1 MKPVKPVKPK
11 PNQEYKIM
19 SNLAGYNFNAEEV
32 EPSSSFDP
40 IPAGWYTAII
50 SNSEMK
56 ATRDGYG
63 EYLSLT
69 LQIIEGQ
76 YENRLVFAR
85 LNLKNANDKA
95 VDIARKDLA
104 AICRAVGVMSPQASE
119 ELHDIP
125 LMIKVKVRPAS
136 GEYEAS
142 NDIGGYKAVEGAN
155 LTPAPKAASKPQTPP
170 PAATKKPWQK

>member
-1 MKPVKPVKPK
+1 
-11 PNQEYKIM
+11 M
-19 SNLAGYNFNAEEV
+19 SNLSAYNFNAEEV

-63 EYLSLT
+63 EFLSLT
-69 LQIIEGQ
+69 LQIIDGQ

-136 GEYEAS
+136 GDYEAS

-170 PAATKKPWQK
+170 PAATTTKKPWQK

>member
-1 MKPVKPVKPK
+1 MKPVKPK

-19 SNLAGYNFNAEEV
+19 SNLSGYNFNAEEV

-50 SNSEMK
+50 SSSEMK

-69 LQIIEGQ
+69 LQVIEGQ

-136 GEYEAS
+136 GDYEAS

-170 PAATKKPWQK
+170 PAATTTKKPWQK

>member
-1 MKPVKPVKPK
+1 
-11 PNQEYKIM
+11 M
-19 SNLAGYNFNAEEV
+19 SNLSAYNFNAEEV

-40 IPAGWYTAII
+40 IPAGWYKAIV

-56 ATRDGYG
+56 PTRDGYG

-119 ELHDIP
+119 QLHDIP
-125 LMIKVKVRPAS
+125 LMIKIKIRPAQ
-136 GEYEAS
+136 GEYDAS
-142 NDIGGYKAVEGAN
+142 NDVCGYKADEGAN
-155 LTPAPKAASKPQTPP
+155 LTPAPKPQTPP
-170 PAATKKPWQK
+170 PAATPAKKPWQK

>member
-1 MKPVKPVKPK
+1 
-11 PNQEYKIM
+11 M
-19 SNLAGYNFNAEEV
+19 SNLPAYNFNAEEV

-76 YENRLVFAR
+76 HENRLVFAR

-119 ELHDIP
+119 ELHDKP
-125 LMIKVKVRPAS
+125 LMIKVKVRAAQ
-136 GEYEAS
+136 GEYDAS
-142 NDIGGYKAVEGAN
+142 NDVAGYKAVEGGTASPVQQKQAAPVAPS
-155 LTPAPKAASKPQTPP
+155 TPA
-170 PAATKKPWQK
+170 KKPWQK

>member
-1 MKPVKPVKPK
+1 
-11 PNQEYKIM
+11 M
-19 SNLAGYNFNAEEV
+19 SNLSAYNFNAEEV

-40 IPAGWYTAII
+40 IPAGWYQAII
-50 SNSEMK
+50 NASEMK

-69 LQIIEGQ
+69 LQIIDGQ

-155 LTPAPKAASKPQTPP
+155 LTPAPKTQTPQ
-170 PAATKKPWQK
+170 PAATTTKKPWQK

>member
-1 MKPVKPVKPK
+1 
-11 PNQEYKIM
+11 M
-19 SNLAGYNFNAEEV
+19 SNLSAYNFNAEEV

-40 IPAGWYTAII
+40 IPAGWYQAII

-69 LQIIEGQ
+69 LQIVDGQ

-155 LTPAPKAASKPQTPP
+155 LTPAPKTQTPVTP
-170 PAATKKPWQK
+170 SAPAKKPWQK

>member
-1 MKPVKPVKPK
+1 
-11 PNQEYKIM
+11 M
-19 SNLAGYNFNAEEV
+19 SNLSAYNFNAEEV

-50 SNSEMK
+50 SSSEMK

-69 LQIIEGQ
+69 LQVIEGQ

-85 LNLKNANDKA
+85 LNLKNANEKA

-136 GEYEAS
+136 GDYDAS
-142 NDIGGYKAVEGAN
+142 NDVGGYKADEGTDF
-155 LTPAPKAASKPQTPP
+155 TPPPPPKAAT
-170 PAATKKPWQK
+170 PAAHAKKPWQK

>member
-1 MKPVKPVKPK
+1 
-11 PNQEYKIM
+11 M

-40 IPAGWYTAII
+40 IPAGWYQAII

-69 LQIIEGQ
+69 LQVIEGQ

-136 GEYEAS
+136 GDYEAS

>member
-1 MKPVKPVKPK
+1 
-11 PNQEYKIM
+11 M

-69 LQIIEGQ
+69 LQVIEGQ

-119 ELHDIP
+119 ELHDKP

>member
-1 MKPVKPVKPK
+1 MKPVKPK

-40 IPAGWYTAII
+40 IPAGWYQAII

-69 LQIIEGQ
+69 LQIIDGQ

-136 GEYEAS
+136 GDYEAS

-170 PAATKKPWQK
+170 PAATTTKKPWQK

>member
-1 MKPVKPVKPK
+1 
-11 PNQEYKIM
+11 M
-19 SNLAGYNFNAEEV
+19 SNLSGYNFNAEEV

-40 IPAGWYTAII
+40 IPAGWYQAII

-136 GEYEAS
+136 GDYEAS

-170 PAATKKPWQK
+170 PAATTTKKPWQK

>member
-1 MKPVKPVKPK
+1 
-11 PNQEYKIM
+11 M
-19 SNLAGYNFNAEEV
+19 SNLSSYNFNAEEV

-40 IPAGWYTAII
+40 IPAGWYKAII

-56 ATRDGYG
+56 PTRDGYG

-136 GEYEAS
+136 GEYDAS
-142 NDIGGYKAVEGAN
+142 NDIAGYKGVEGNDTPFTPQQKQAAPVAPS
-155 LTPAPKAASKPQTPP
+155 TPA
-170 PAATKKPWQK
+170 KKPWQK

>member
-1 MKPVKPVKPK
+1 
-11 PNQEYKIM
+11 M
-19 SNLAGYNFNAEEV
+19 SNLSGYNFDASTIEA
-32 EPSSSFDP
+32 STSYDP

-69 LQIIEGQ
+69 LQVIEGQ

-119 ELHDIP
+119 ELHDKP
-125 LMIKVKVRPAS
+125 LMIKVKVRPAQ
-136 GEYEAS
+136 GEYDAS
-142 NDIGGYKAVEGAN
+142 NDIAGYKAVEGNDTPFTPTPKA
-155 LTPAPKAASKPQTPP
+155 TPATPSA
-170 PAATKKPWQK
+170 PAKKPWQK

>member
-1 MKPVKPVKPK
+1 
-11 PNQEYKIM
+11 M
-19 SNLAGYNFNAEEV
+19 SNLSGYNFNAESI
-32 EPSSSFDP
+32 EPNTSYEP

-50 SNSEMK
+50 SSSEMK

-69 LQIIEGQ
+69 LQVIEGQ

-104 AICRAVGVMSPQASE
+104 AICRAVGVMSPKSSE
-119 ELHDIP
+119 ELHDKP

-136 GEYEAS
+136 GDYEAS

-170 PAATKKPWQK
+170 PAATTTKKPWQK

>member
-1 MKPVKPVKPK
+1 
-11 PNQEYKIM
+11 M

-50 SNSEMK
+50 SASELK

-69 LQIIEGQ
+69 LQIIDGQ

-136 GEYEAS
+136 GDYEAS

>member
-1 MKPVKPVKPK
+1 
-11 PNQEYKIM
+11 M
-19 SNLAGYNFNAEEV
+19 SNLSSYNFNAEEI

-40 IPAGWYTAII
+40 IPAGWYKAII

-56 ATRDGYG
+56 PTRDGYG

-69 LQIIEGQ
+69 LQVVEGQ

-119 ELHDIP
+119 QLHDIP
-125 LMIKVKVRPAS
+125 LMIKVKVRAAS
-136 GEYEAS
+136 GDYEAS

-170 PAATKKPWQK
+170 PAATTTKKPWQK

>member
-1 MKPVKPVKPK
+1 
-11 PNQEYKIM
+11 M
-19 SNLAGYNFNAEEV
+19 SNLAGYNFNAESI
-32 EPSSSFDP
+32 EPNTSYEP

-50 SNSEMK
+50 SSSELK

-69 LQIIEGQ
+69 LQIIDGQ

-136 GEYEAS
+136 GDYEAS

-155 LTPAPKAASKPQTPP
+155 LTPAPKPQTPVTP
-170 PAATKKPWQK
+170 SAPAKKPWQK

>member
-1 MKPVKPVKPK
+1 
-11 PNQEYKIM
+11 M

-50 SNSEMK
+50 SSSEMK

-69 LQIIEGQ
+69 LQVIEGQ

-125 LMIKVKVRPAS
+125 LMIKVKVRAAS
-136 GEYEAS
+136 GDYEAS

>member
-1 MKPVKPVKPK
+1 
-11 PNQEYKIM
+11 M
-19 SNLAGYNFNAEEV
+19 SNLSSYNFNAEEI
-32 EPSSSFDP
+32 EPSSSYDP
-40 IPAGWYTAII
+40 IPAGWYKAII

-56 ATRDGYG
+56 PTRDGYG

-104 AICRAVGVMSPQASE
+104 AICRAVGVMSPKSSE
-119 ELHDIP
+119 ELHDKP

-142 NDIGGYKAVEGAN
+142 NDIGGYKADEGTDF
-155 LTPAPKAASKPQTPP
+155 TPPPPPKAAT
-170 PAATKKPWQK
+170 PAAPAKKPWQK

>member
-1 MKPVKPVKPK
+1 MKPVKPK

-50 SNSEMK
+50 SASELK

-76 YENRLVFAR
+76 HENRLVFAR

-104 AICRAVGVMSPQASE
+104 AICRAVGVMSPQGSE
-119 ELHDIP
+119 QLHDIP

-136 GEYEAS
+136 GDYEAS

-155 LTPAPKAASKPQTPP
+155 LTPAPKTQTPVTP
-170 PAATKKPWQK
+170 SAPAKKPWQK

>member
-1 MKPVKPVKPK
+1 
-11 PNQEYKIM
+11 M
-19 SNLAGYNFNAEEV
+19 SNLSAYNFNAEEV
-32 EPSSSFDP
+32 EPSNSFDP
-40 IPAGWYTAII
+40 IPTGWYKAIV
-50 SNSEMK
+50 SSSEMK
-56 ATRDGYG
+56 PTRDGYG

-69 LQIIEGQ
+69 LQVIEGQ

-119 ELHDIP
+119 QLHDIP

-142 NDIGGYKAVEGAN
+142 NDISGYKAVEGAN
-155 LTPAPKAASKPQTPP
+155 LTPAPKTQTPVTP
-170 PAATKKPWQK
+170 SAPAKKPWQK

>member
-1 MKPVKPVKPK
+1 
-11 PNQEYKIM
+11 M
-19 SNLAGYNFNAEEV
+19 SNLAAYNFNAEEV

-50 SNSEMK
+50 SSSEMK

-69 LQIIEGQ
+69 LQVIEGQ

-136 GEYEAS
+136 GDYEAS

-170 PAATKKPWQK
+170 PAATTTKKPWQK

>member
-1 MKPVKPVKPK
+1 
-11 PNQEYKIM
+11 M
-19 SNLAGYNFNAEEV
+19 SNLSSYNFNAEEI

-40 IPAGWYTAII
+40 IPAGWYKAII

-56 ATRDGYG
+56 PTRDGYG

-104 AICRAVGVMSPQASE
+104 AICRAVGVMSPQSSE
-119 ELHDIP
+119 ELHDKP
-125 LMIKVKVRPAS
+125 LMIKVKVRAAS
-136 GEYEAS
+136 GDYEAS

>member
-1 MKPVKPVKPK
+1 
-11 PNQEYKIM
+11 M
-19 SNLAGYNFNAEEV
+19 SNLSSYNFNAEEI

-40 IPAGWYTAII
+40 IPAGWYKAII

-56 ATRDGYG
+56 PTRDGYG

-104 AICRAVGVMSPQASE
+104 AICRAVGVMSPQSSE
-119 ELHDIP
+119 ELHDKP
-125 LMIKVKVRPAS
+125 LMIKVKVRAAS
-136 GEYEAS
+136 GDYEAS

-155 LTPAPKAASKPQTPP
+155 LTPAPKTQTPVTP
-170 PAATKKPWQK
+170 SAPAKKPWQK

>member
-1 MKPVKPVKPK
+1 
-11 PNQEYKIM
+11 M
-19 SNLAGYNFNAEEV
+19 SNLSGYNFNAEEIK
-32 EPSSSFDP
+32 PSASYEP

-50 SNSEMK
+50 SASEIK

-69 LQIIEGQ
+69 LQIIEGNYQ
-76 YENRLVFAR
+76 NRLVFAR

-95 VDIARKDLA
+95 VDIAKKDLA

-136 GEYEAS
+136 GDYEAS
-142 NDIGGYKAVEGAN
+142 NDIGGYKAAEGAN
-155 LTPAPKAASKPQTPP
+155 LTPAPKTQTPP
-170 PAATKKPWQK
+170 PAATPAKKPWQK

>member
-1 MKPVKPVKPK
+1 
-11 PNQEYKIM
+11 M
-19 SNLAGYNFNAEEV
+19 SNLSAYNFNAEEV

-69 LQIIEGQ
+69 LQVIEGQ

-104 AICRAVGVMSPQASE
+104 AICRAVGVMSPQSSE

-125 LMIKVKVRPAS
+125 LMMKVKVRAAS
-136 GEYEAS
+136 GDYEAS
-142 NDIGGYKAVEGAN
+142 NDIGGYKAAEGQD
-155 LTPAPKAASKPQTPP
+155 LTPPPKAASKPQTPP
-170 PAATKKPWQK
+170 PAAKKPWQK

>member
-1 MKPVKPVKPK
+1 
-11 PNQEYKIM
+11 M
-19 SNLAGYNFNAEEV
+19 SNLSAYNFNAEEV

-76 YENRLVFAR
+76 HENRLVFAR

-136 GEYEAS
+136 SEYEAS

-155 LTPAPKAASKPQTPP
+155 LTPAPKTQTPVTP
-170 PAATKKPWQK
+170 SAPAKKPWQK

>member
-1 MKPVKPVKPK
+1 
-11 PNQEYKIM
+11 M
-19 SNLAGYNFNAEEV
+19 SNLSGYNFNAEEV

-40 IPAGWYTAII
+40 IPAGWYQAII

-69 LQIIEGQ
+69 LQIIDGQ

>member
-1 MKPVKPVKPK
+1 
-11 PNQEYKIM
+11 M

-40 IPAGWYTAII
+40 IPAGWYQAII

-69 LQIIEGQ
+69 LQVIEGQ

-104 AICRAVGVMSPQASE
+104 AICRAVGVMSPQGSE
-119 ELHDIP
+119 QLHDIP
-125 LMIKVKVRPAS
+125 LMIKVKVRAAS

-170 PAATKKPWQK
+170 PAATTTKKPWQK

>member
-1 MKPVKPVKPK
+1 
-11 PNQEYKIM
+11 M
-19 SNLAGYNFNAEEV
+19 SNLSAYNFNAEEV

-125 LMIKVKVRPAS
+125 LMIKVKVRAAS
-136 GEYEAS
+136 GDYEAS
-142 NDIGGYKAVEGAN
+142 NDIGGYKAVEGVD
-155 LTPAPKAASKPQTPP
+155 LTPSPKTAPKAQTPP
-170 PAATKKPWQK
+170 PAPTKKPWQK